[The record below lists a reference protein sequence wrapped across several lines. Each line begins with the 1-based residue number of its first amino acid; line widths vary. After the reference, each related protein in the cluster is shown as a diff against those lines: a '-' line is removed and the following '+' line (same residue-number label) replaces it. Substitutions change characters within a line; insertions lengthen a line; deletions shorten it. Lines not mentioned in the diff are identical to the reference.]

1 MTSFARDEISLS
13 CSGLGYPRKPESNR
27 RLPGPRV
34 GHGQVACISTGRF
47 FVRVLSP
54 GARTGG
60 VPFTV

>member
-13 CSGLGYPRKPESNR
+13 CSGLGYPRMPELNR
-27 RLPGPRV
+27 RLLSQRV

-47 FVRVLSP
+47 FVSVLSP
-54 GARTGG
+54 GASTGG